1 MGSTLQTSSQLPAS
15 RQGAPP
21 CHSTLPVLTSPNT
34 VHFPSRGGRGGGNPS
49 PAPTPPPE
57 NAFLPG
63 TLCPARCKRCGRR
76 TIPRRG
82 EHNHRPSRTRCTRGP
97 GEGCAGRPLALPP
110 RHTSRAPRGPQ
121 STAFTAPPLLGH
133 THSLP
138 RPGPLRP
145 ERSRF
150 PASPSSALAQEAPP
164 RPPPRNPQP
173 PAPLTAAQRPAAA
186 AGGGGR
192 RPGARKGP
200 DLGDLGWT
208 PYLGRR
214 RE

>member
-121 STAFTAPPLLGH
+121 STAFTAPPYSVILI
-133 THSLP
+133 HS
-138 RPGPLRP
+138 
-145 ERSRF
+145 
-150 PASPSSALAQEAPP
+150 PAPAHSALSAAASP
-164 RPPPRNPQP
+164 RPPPQP
-173 PAPLTAAQRPAAA
+173 WRRKLPRVPL
-186 AGGGGR
+186 
-192 RPGARKGP
+192 PG
-200 DLGDLGWT
+200 T
-208 PYLGRR
+208 PSPPPP
-214 RE
+214 